1 MNTVANKMEDS
12 NVYTLITGGSHGI
25 GLAMVHEC
33 ARLGDNLL
41 IVALDEV
48 ELYQIGEEIAEKYGV
63 RTDCLGI
70 DLTEPQA
77 PETVFEWCQTEG
89 YVVNRLI
96 NNAGFGRSG
105 LFHKIDVRQYIP
117 MMRLNNEV
125 LVKLNYYFLPSMLE
139 LPAAQILNMSSIEAN
154 MPNPYKAVY
163 TGTKNFVYAFT
174 LALRE
179 ELKATNVTVSVLCPG
194 PTLTNEDGLK
204 RVKAQGW
211 KAKVLLLMPDEVAK
225 PAIEGMRRGEHVIV
239 PGWRNGLLNRIMYL
253 LPTKPKMAIMEK
265 LFRKYKDEGAS

>member
-1 MNTVANKMEDS
+1 MNTKPKK
-12 NVYTLITGGSHGI
+12 YTLITGGSHGI
-25 GLAMVHEC
+25 GLAMAEEC
-33 ARLGDNLL
+33 ARRGDNLL
-41 IVALDEV
+41 LIALDEIQLYKAGEDLAVRYQV
-48 ELYQIGEEIAEKYGV
+48 E
-63 RTDCLGI
+63 TDCLGI

-77 PETVFEWCQTEG
+77 SERVFEWCQAGG
-89 YVVNRLI
+89 YVVERLI

-105 LFHKIDVRQYIP
+105 LFHKINLQEYVP

-125 LVKLNYYFLPSMLE
+125 LVKLTYYFLPGMLE
-139 LPAAQILNMSSIEAN
+139 LPSAQILNMSSIEAN

-179 ELKATNVTVSVLCPG
+179 ELKTTNVSVSVLCPG

-211 KAKVLLLMPDEVAK
+211 KAQVLLMMPDGVAR
-225 PAIEGMRRGEHVIV
+225 PAINGMLKGQLIIL
-239 PGWRNGLLNRIMYL
+239 PGWKNKLLNGIMRH
-253 LPTKPKMAIMEK
+253 LPTGIKMSIMEK
-265 LFRKYKDEGAS
+265 LFRKYKTEGAS